1 MKYLASPLS
10 PFPPAFP
17 RKIVGKRIES
27 AKNSAR
33 SPASP
38 LSTFKINTCKS
49 VSKQRTLSPS
59 RMNTYVK
66 PGGGGSIAAMSPCRG
81 RALRPASERS
91 KRSSLFPAFHPSQV
105 DLLSLCFHKLAKP
118 SSRKPFVFTS
128 IQNPRGVTPSGFPSL
143 LCALRAGA
151 GPDPVGVANLAGLSR
166 AIVSPIT

>member
-1 MKYLASPLS
+1 MKYPNSHLT
-10 PFPPAFP
+10 PFPPTFP
-17 RKIVGKRIES
+17 RKIVCNRIES
-27 AKNSAR
+27 AGNCAR
-33 SPASP
+33 APALP
-38 LSTFKINTCKS
+38 LSTFKINTSKS
-49 VSKQRTLSPS
+49 VSKRRTLTPS
-59 RMNTYVK
+59 RMNTYAK
-66 PGGGGSIAAMSPCRG
+66 TGEGWGWLEICRCSG
-81 RALRPASERS
+81 RALRAASERS